1 MAYEF
6 KQSEIDRKITQ
17 LLETVYNTNLWSSPV
32 KGSTSILN
40 LNTGEWV
47 DLIEAA
53 KVALTEDYRVQAAA
67 AAGRGRAAQSA
78 AQAAEAAGKARE
90 KVEAETTALQSEIA
104 ALRTNITERQIQ
116 EKSNRIG
123 AGAVIGVAAGAGILL
138 LLLRRR
144 RK

>member
-6 KQSEIDRKITQ
+6 KQAEIERKVAQ
-17 LLETVYNTNLWSSPV
+17 LLENVYNTNLWSTPV

-47 DLIEAA
+47 DLVEAA
-53 KVALTEDYRVQAAA
+53 KVALTEDYRVQKLAAA
-67 AAGRGRAAQSA
+67 SRGKAAQSA

-104 ALRTNITERQIQ
+104 ALRTNITESAIQ
-116 EKSNRIG
+116 DKSNRIG
-123 AGAVIGVAAGAGILL
+123 AGAVIGIAAGAGVLL

>member
-67 AAGRGRAAQSA
+67 AASRGRAAQSA
-78 AQAAEAAGKARE
+78 SQAAEAAGKARE
-90 KVEAETTALQSEIA
+90 KVEAETTALQSEIG
-104 ALRTNITERQIQ
+104 ALRTNIMESRNQ
-116 EKSNRIG
+116 EKSNRVN
-123 AGAVIGVAAGAGILL
+123 AVAVVGVVAGAGLLL